1 MCDDTL
7 WVDELLDKLKRQ
19 SQLIFTREGNWISGN
34 GRACNVQISLARS
47 KKAIIGFIEQPQNA
61 MTEYAANVNIQNM
74 INNNELDSGRLIL
87 VKITEG
93 ADTPHIS
100 RLFTEVEASDLDL
113 MPKILEAL
121 RDCDNLETPCQER
134 LKKMILKGA
143 GTSRQQA
150 NLEKECSIDIFED
163 TQSSVGNEF
172 DCYVAS
178 CDDKW
183 EDEVCTELKKKN
195 KNLKVI
201 CRKKIIP
208 NWPTSKRKHK
218 KVLDDSNNLLEPV
231 HSTKTTI
238 VGFKGKKVNG
248 YLKSIAEAVIKR
260 QFEDDDFGCLIPVKI
275 KRDAVIPSCVKRF
288 RPLNAFED
296 NFHENVWQAVTR
308 IEFDC
313 YIVSCDD
320 NWEKKV
326 CTELEKRNNKLKVS
340 CRYERLS
347 SKSLKQKR
355 MKTLGNGDVLDT
367 LLQPILG
374 TKKII
379 IGFNDKEVNGYLKR
393 VALTV
398 LERQCELGD
407 NYGGLIPIQMK
418 QDASIPFSVKSLAL
432 LKAFDDNFHDEVWKA
447 VTSISVQVNVKCIN
461 SSSNFKE
468 INDILQT
475 TVEKFQKRHS
485 PLHDKISKY
494 IKEIGLKFNGITY
507 GSIILH
513 LSTQDPVALRRLSDS
528 KERETI
534 INRLAHILLPPK
546 LQKEFCQNWS
556 LNIDMEKYDA
566 ALTELKTHNNSQ
578 RPESDTDED

>member
-1 MCDDTL
+1 MSDDTS
-7 WVDELLDKLKRQ
+7 WTVELLDEINRQ
-19 SQLIFTREGNWISGN
+19 SQLICTSEENWVSGYTRV
-34 GRACNVQISLARS
+34 CNLVRSLARS
-47 KKAIIGFIEQPQNA
+47 KKAIIGFSEQPQNA
-61 MTEYAANVNIQNM
+61 MTEYATHVLIQNM
-74 INNNELDSGRLIL
+74 INNNELDRGRLL
-87 VKITEG
+87 PVKITDG
-93 ADTPHIS
+93 ADTPLIS
-100 RLFTEVEASDLDL
+100 RGFIEGKASDADF
-113 MPKILEAL
+113 MPSLLKAL
-121 RDCDNLETPCQER
+121 SDCDNLGTPCQVK
-134 LKKMILKGA
+134 LKKMLLEGA

-150 NLEKECSIDIFED
+150 NLEKECSIDIFEN
-163 TQSSVGNEF
+163 TKSSTGSDF

-178 CDDKW
+178 CDGKW

-195 KNLKVI
+195 KNLRVI
-201 CRKKIIP
+201 CSKKIIP
-208 NWPTSKRKHK
+208 NWPTTKRKRK
-218 KVLDDSNNLLEPV
+218 KVLDVSSNLLEPV

-248 YLKSIAEAVIKR
+248 YLKGIAEAVIER
-260 QFEDDDFGCLIPVKI
+260 QFEEGDDFGCLIPVKI
-275 KRDAVIPSCVKRF
+275 KRDAVIPSCVKKF
-288 RPLNAFED
+288 RPLNAFDD
-296 NFHENVWQAVTR
+296 NFHENVWQAVTG

-326 CTELEKRNNKLKVS
+326 CAELKRRNNKLKVS

-347 SKSLKQKR
+347 AKFLKQKR

-374 TKKII
+374 TKKTI
-379 IGFNDKEVNGYLKR
+379 IGFNDKEVNGYLRR

-407 NYGGLIPIQMK
+407 NYGGLIPIRITK
-418 QDASIPFSVKSLAL
+418 DADIPFSVNSLSL

-461 SSSNFKE
+461 TSSNFKE
-468 INDILQT
+468 INDVLQT
-475 TVEKFQKRHS
+475 IVEKFQKIHS

-556 LNIDMEKYDA
+556 LNIDMEKYDT
-566 ALTELKTHNNSQ
+566 ALMELETHNNI
-578 RPESDTDED
+578 